1 MSIEMLLE
9 YLNALNK
16 LISSTLSVKHRP
28 AIEEKILAVCKEID
42 KKAGI
47 QKDEVILCADGKEIG
62 RLVAEQIEIGK
73 SCKGSI

>member
-16 LISSTLSVKHRP
+16 LINSTLSLKHRP

-42 KKAGI
+42 RKAGI
-47 QKDEVILCADGKEIG
+47 QKDEVTIYADGKEIA
-62 RLVAEQIEIGK
+62 RLVAEQIEIDK
-73 SCKGSI
+73 RLEGSI